1 MISLRKLSQF
11 LTMFIFGAV
20 AGVSWAQSPAAS
32 EPRLIIKG
40 YDPVAYFTDNKA
52 VKGTPAVSFEWDEG
66 RYQFASDTNK
76 KTFASNPDQYAP
88 QFAGFCTGGV
98 SKGMKAEANPEL
110 FIVANGK
117 LFMFSSAKARDAAL
131 ADPEL
136 FNRAAKNWQSK
147 KNNG

>member
-11 LTMFIFGAV
+11 LPMFIFGAV
-20 AGVSWAQSPAAS
+20 AGVAWAQSPAAS
-32 EPRLIIKG
+32 ESRLILKG

-52 VKGTPAVSFEWDEG
+52 VMGTPGIEFEWDEG
-66 RYQFASDTNK
+66 RYQFASDKNK
-76 KTFASNPDQYAP
+76 KIFASNPDQYAP
-88 QFAGFCTGGV
+88 QFAGFCTGGM

-117 LFMFSSAKARDAAL
+117 LFTFSSTKARDAAL

-136 FNRAAKNWQSK
+136 LNRAAKNWQSK

>member
-32 EPRLIIKG
+32 EPRMILKG

-52 VKGTPAVSFEWDEG
+52 IRGTPGINVDWDEG
-66 RYQFASDTNK
+66 RYQFASDKNK
-76 KTFASNPDQYAP
+76 KIFASNPDLYAP
-88 QFAGFCTGGV
+88 QFAGFCTGGMT
-98 SKGMKAEANPEL
+98 KGMKAEANPEL

-117 LFMFSSAKARDAAL
+117 LFTFSLTKARDAAL

-147 KNNG
+147 KING

>member
-11 LTMFIFGAV
+11 LTAFILWFV
-20 AGVSWAQSPAAS
+20 ACMSWAQTPAIP
-32 EPRLIIKG
+32 EPRLILKG

-52 VKGTPAVSFEWDEG
+52 VRGTPAVSFEWDEG
-66 RYQFASDTNK
+66 RYQFASDKNK
-76 KTFASNPDQYAP
+76 KIFVSNPDQYAP
-88 QFAGFCTGGV
+88 QFAGFCTGGM

-110 FIVANGK
+110 FIIANGK
-117 LFMFSSAKARDAAL
+117 LFTFSSPKARDAAL

-147 KNNG
+147 KING